1 MSGGECGGG
10 GGPNGA
16 NKNVEEERGHES
28 LIPTRHIL
36 YEILIKSSMQIN
48 CLMKWVSMP
57 CWFASSSQR
66 HCTFVSDAP
75 TLGNAFCQFILNTL
89 YPPATVNQLLIWK
102 QALWGRALF

>member
-1 MSGGECGGG
+1 MNPYTNS
-10 GGPNGA
+10 A
-16 NKNVEEERGHES
+16 YLVR
-28 LIPTRHIL
+28 
-36 YEILIKSSMQIN
+36 KSSVQIN

-57 CWFASSSQR
+57 CWFASLSQR
-66 HCTFVSDAP
+66 CCTFVSDAP

>member
-1 MSGGECGGG
+1 MNPYTNS
-10 GGPNGA
+10 A
-16 NKNVEEERGHES
+16 YLVR
-28 LIPTRHIL
+28 
-36 YEILIKSSMQIN
+36 KSSVQIN

-66 HCTFVSDAP
+66 RCTFVSDAP
-75 TLGNAFCQFILNTL
+75 TLGIAFCQFILNTL